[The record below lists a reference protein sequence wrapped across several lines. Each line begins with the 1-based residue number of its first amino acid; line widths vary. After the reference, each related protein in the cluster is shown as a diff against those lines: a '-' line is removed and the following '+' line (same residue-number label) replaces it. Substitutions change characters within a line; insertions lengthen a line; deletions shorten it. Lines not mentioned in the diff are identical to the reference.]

1 MYIHQHRQNNHK
13 KTAFLLV
20 VLHKNQPE
28 KVFRRE
34 IALTNLEI
42 VLNSPAV
49 ICALQHKICEI
60 IFTQYTYIVF
70 RDMPA

>member
-20 VLHKNQPE
+20 VLHKNPPE
-28 KVFRRE
+28 MVFCRE
-34 IALTNLEI
+34 NALIFLEI
-42 VLNSPAV
+42 VLNSSAV

>member
-1 MYIHQHRQNNHK
+1 M
-13 KTAFLLV
+13 